1 MNKLKIEK
9 NIRENITKTKKI
21 KEEKSLISSEDTKK
35 VDDKNSYKN
44 TGDFKSNNFENTKT
58 RNSFKN
64 DNFAKKERR
73 EEREE
78 KKEIKN
84 KLNIKTHWGN
94 VAESYDKH
102 LATDGTY
109 HSEVIWPNLKRIITS
124 SFKNISKENSKDIKD
139 SKSESLDFKS
149 KKILDIACGQGYFS
163 ELLAAEGA
171 HVQAFDLG
179 EGLIKIAKENTKNN
193 SKDLSFKNIDYIVAD
208 AQDFSKNYSSKIFDI
223 VICVLAIQN
232 IENVKLTLENIKK
245 ITDKN
250 SKVYF
255 VINHPAYRIPKYSE
269 WGYSQNGIGKENKS
283 LQYRRVDKY
292 MSEDKIKMDMTPSER
307 QERDKVYT
315 YSYHRPLQYYFK
327 LFNNNKFAVTRLEEW
342 VSNKVSD
349 GKYADRENT
358 ARKEFPMF
366 MCLEIINI

>member
-21 KEEKSLISSEDTKK
+21 KEENSLT
-35 VDDKNSYKN
+35 V
-44 TGDFKSNNFENTKT
+44 
-58 RNSFKN
+58 N
-64 DNFAKKERR
+64 DNFVKKEKR
-73 EEREE
+73 EEEKEE
-78 KKEIKN
+78 RGDKKEIKN
-84 KLNIKTHWGN
+84 KLNTKTHWGN

-109 HSEVIWPNLKRIITS
+109 HSEVIWPNLKRIIAS
-124 SFKNISKENSKDIKD
+124 SFKNSKDANKENSKNNKDNKD
-139 SKSESLDFKS
+139 SKSESSDFKS

-179 EGLIKIAKENTKNN
+179 EGLIKIAKDNTKNN

-342 VSNKVSD
+342 VSNKISD
-349 GKYADRENT
+349 GKYADRENI